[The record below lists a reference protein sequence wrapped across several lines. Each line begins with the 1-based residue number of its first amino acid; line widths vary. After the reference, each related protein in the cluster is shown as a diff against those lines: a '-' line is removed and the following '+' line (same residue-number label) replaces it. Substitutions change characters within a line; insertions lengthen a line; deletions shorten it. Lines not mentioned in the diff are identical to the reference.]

1 MQVIKVYSAVRVWSS
16 KDDVTLLYTY
26 VVLRM
31 YTKLSGAAGA
41 VRAEHIGLS
50 NSSASALQTWH
61 VL

>member
-26 VVLRM
+26 VLRM

>member
-26 VVLRM
+26 VLRM
-31 YTKLSGAAGA
+31 YTKLSGVAGA